1 MGDLLGTLILI
12 FRPKLNMDLYTFRLR
27 RLHQEDHE
35 ADAVGLPDDR
45 QDRGRADAREGDGPP
60 SQPTK

>member
-1 MGDLLGTLILI
+1 MQEISARNG
-12 FRPKLNMDLYTFRLR
+12 KNMALYTFRLR